1 MENKKIILSILICTI
16 EGRED
21 FYSRLQGE
29 LIRQIKKYNL
39 LGEIQIL
46 NSKDKRGEYSIGHK
60 RNLLLQNC
68 EGEYEMFID
77 DDDMVCDD
85 ALPLIIN
92 MIKQNNPDVISL
104 NGILTTD
111 GQDPKSFIHSLVYSE
126 WFEKHGV
133 YCRPPN
139 HLNPMKTSIAKQF
152 KFPDISHGEDMDWSM
167 QIQKSGLLK
176 TEFSIGKP
184 FYFYEYTSIKK

>member
-1 MENKKIILSILICTI
+1 MKKKKIILSILICTI

-21 FYSRLQGE
+21 KYLRLQTE

-46 NSKDKRGEYSIGHK
+46 KSKDKKGEHSIGYK
-60 RNLLLQNC
+60 RNLLLQNS
-68 EGEYEMFID
+68 EGEWIMFVD
-77 DDDMVCDD
+77 DDDMLCED
-85 ALPLIIN
+85 ALPLI
-92 MIKQNNPDVISL
+92 MGMLKQNNPDVISL

-111 GQDPKSFIHSLVYSE
+111 GGNPEAFIHSLIYTD
-126 WFEKHGV
+126 WFEENGI

-139 HLNPMKTSIAKQF
+139 HLNPMRSSIAKQF
-152 KFPDISHGEDMDWSM
+152 QFPDISHGEDKDWSM
-167 QIQKSGLLK
+167 QICKSGLLK

-184 FYFYEYTSIKK
+184 FYFYNYLSNK